1 MIIGEET
8 AYADIRILKRREKVK
23 QKRHFI
29 VSTLELQIDFQIF
42 QNKKKVQYLLNRRL
56 RIQTRNG
63 PNGSGRRRW
72 PTAGVN
78 LGDGWNK
85 KATKKGHGRHTLM
98 PEAHSNVAS
107 LSVAL
112 NAKKMLWL
120 TALTLYPGGL
130 RTRNCTGSA
139 GGRGPASGLELVRI
153 LLKRWLHRRFDA
165 LSQCGEM

>member
-1 MIIGEET
+1 MVKMIIGEET

-42 QNKKKVQYLLNRRL
+42 QNKKKVEYLINRRL

-112 NAKKMLWL
+112 N
-120 TALTLYPGGL
+120 
-130 RTRNCTGSA
+130 
-139 GGRGPASGLELVRI
+139 
-153 LLKRWLHRRFDA
+153 LKIACINNDRKA
-165 LSQCGEM
+165 C

>member
-1 MIIGEET
+1 MVKMIIGEET

-42 QNKKKVQYLLNRRL
+42 QNKKKVQYQLNRRL

-112 NAKKMLWL
+112 NARNAMANCPNIVSWWL
-120 TALTLYPGGL
+120 ADT
-130 RTRNCTGSA
+130 
-139 GGRGPASGLELVRI
+139 ELHWERRRERPSVR
-153 LLKRWLHRRFDA
+153 
-165 LSQCGEM
+165 S